1 MHLRLMNGV
10 CMNAELHEVQGGGIR
25 WNVSS
30 DSRRERLVILIII
43 NKTFPILFFP
53 SFRLFLFF
61 LLLQFLTEHL
71 MYIFFHSFFH
81 LIIFTILSIN
91 LVIWTP
97 WTNLF
102 IILILVLVLSALCW
116 FISFKYITY
125 FTLFLCF
132 EHTVFRV

>member
-1 MHLRLMNGV
+1 MVFVWMQN
-10 CMNAELHEVQGGGIR
+10 CMRCRGGGIR

-81 LIIFTILSIN
+81 LIIFTTILSIN